1 MALVGLVEP
10 VPDPIYHIT
19 GIKSVFI
26 KLLFSINKITKKL
39 LPAQHN
45 KVYSMQE
52 FNQRLQIFT
61 ENKRRIDKH
70 NEGNHS
76 FTSKNNLM
84 PFYEIFHY

>member
-1 MALVGLVEP
+1 MFP
-10 VPDPIYHIT
+10 
-19 GIKSVFI
+19 
-26 KLLFSINKITKKL
+26 INKITKKL

-76 FTSKNNLM
+76 FTSKNNLR